1 LNCLGQIAY
10 IQYNNILKLGVKGII
25 GLHLYREESLVVAKP
40 IDLILTLENEDAKTF
55 WENMENPP
63 EPTIEELQFC
73 KDGIKLFNEHPFIK
87 V

>member
-1 LNCLGQIAY
+1 MYAIY
-10 IQYNNILKLGVKGII
+10 IQYNSIHLFGARDKI

-63 EPTIEELQFC
+63 EPTKEELQFC

-87 V
+87 L

>member
-1 LNCLGQIAY
+1 M
-10 IQYNNILKLGVKGII
+10 
-25 GLHLYREESLVVAKP
+25 AKP

-63 EPTIEELQFC
+63 EPTIDELRFC